1 MTIVLRISVL
11 FVAVLLLA
19 HGLITTD
26 STPIMPMHHTVAA
39 LENAISH
46 DPVAMHA
53 ARGGKQC
60 REAGCT
66 FAATQ
71 AQCALMPMIV
81 PDLPEAKPFETA
93 AIYGRPA
100 EQRFAVLFSA
110 PPVPPPKSPLFET
123 AGDFFA

>member
-1 MTIVLRISVL
+1 MTTVLRIAVL

-19 HGLITTD
+19 HGLTTAD
-26 STPIMPMHHTVAA
+26 SAPVMAMHHNVAA
-39 LENAISH
+39 LKNAIDH

-66 FAATQ
+66 FAAAQ
-71 AQCALMPMIV
+71 GQCALMPMIV
-81 PDLPEAKPFETA
+81 PDLPEAKPLETA
-93 AIYGRPA
+93 AIYGRPG
-100 EQRFAVLFSA
+100 EQRFTVLFSA

>member
-1 MTIVLRISVL
+1 MTIVLRIAVL
-11 FVAVLLLA
+11 FVAVLLRA
-19 HGLITTD
+19 HGLTTAD
-26 STPIMPMHHTVAA
+26 SAPVMAMHQSVAA
-39 LENAISH
+39 LESALSH

-66 FAATQ
+66 FAAAQ
-71 AQCALMPMIV
+71 NQCALMPMIV
-81 PDLPEAKPFETA
+81 PELPEAKPFETA

-110 PPVPPPKSPLFET
+110 PPVPPPKSPLLET